1 MQEIVLR
8 TERFT
13 VGKALS
19 DGWHGMSNN
28 FLPLLGVMAV
38 SFCVTAVAAS
48 PSLFV
53 LVAGFLKINIPAWL
67 SMLVML
73 FGLGTTIVVQPILSI
88 GMIRV
93 ALKALDGDSISPRDL
108 FNGWPCFWQ
117 YLVATLM
124 FKAAR
129 APAYLFFVI
138 PGVYVDLSCHF
149 YEYCIIDRGMGPVQG
164 LRASWVSTKG
174 ILIKVMLME
183 IVLYLVQ
190 AVGGLLFVVGTI
202 PALMV
207 VMLARASMYRQIMQG
222 LTTQDMLAIEGDTF
236 APLDST
242 PPAIS

>member
-1 MQEIVLR
+1 
-8 TERFT
+8 
-13 VGKALS
+13 
-19 DGWHGMSNN
+19 
-28 FLPLLGVMAV
+28 
-38 SFCVTAVAAS
+38 
-48 PSLFV
+48 
-53 LVAGFLKINIPAWL
+53 
-67 SMLVML
+67 
-73 FGLGTTIVVQPILSI
+73 
-88 GMIRV
+88 
-93 ALKALDGDSISPRDL
+93 
-108 FNGWPCFWQ
+108 
-117 YLVATLM
+117 
-124 FKAAR
+124 
-129 APAYLFFVI
+129 
-138 PGVYVDLSCHF
+138 
-149 YEYCIIDRGMGPVQG
+149 MGPVQG